1 MYAKCGDLSVSR
13 NAIHMMPIKDVVA
26 WSTMIFA
33 NVMHGNG
40 KEALFLLEKMLL
52 SRVKPIYVN
61 FTCSHSRLE
70 EKGVQILNLMSRD
83 HLVESDVKHYSCVVA
98 VLVTS
103 TRHAFIQR
111 MPLEPTAC
119 SCENFS
125 KETI

>member
-1 MYAKCGDLSVSR
+1 MVWACTRGYGFSCHAYMYAKCGDLSVSR
-13 NAIHMMPIKDVVA
+13 NVIHMMPIKDVA

-70 EKGVQILNLMSRD
+70 ERGVQILNLMSRD
-83 HLVESDVKHYSCVVA
+83 HLVESDVKHYSCMVMYGSRVGHLDEA
-98 VLVTS
+98 
-103 TRHAFIQR
+103 
-111 MPLEPTAC
+111 
-119 SCENFS
+119 
-125 KETI
+125 